1 MVKKSFIDVDEET
14 WKEVQ
19 KYKIDK
25 SYKKVNEA
33 VIDLIKEGLKIYEKK
48 K

>member
-1 MVKKSFIDVDEET
+1 MVKKAYIDTDEET

-25 SYKKVNEA
+25 GYRKVNDA
-33 VIDLIKEGLKIYEKK
+33 VIDLIKEGSVAYGKKI
-48 K
+48 